1 MNDSVI
7 SFVNAGIESLQPYE
21 PGRSIE
27 EVVLDYNPKK
37 IVKLASNENPLG
49 PSPKAKKILKSL
61 NESLNLYPSSDATS
75 LKNKIAKLESV
86 KNDQIIIGN
95 GSNEV
100 LELAARAFLNNTSN
114 AVMSKHAFAVYKI
127 LTQACGSKAIEVPM
141 INWTHD
147 LQHFNDYCDHE
158 TRMIFVANP
167 NNPTGTFNTHSD
179 FRDMMLELPKSILVV
194 LDLAYYEYVEVEDY
208 IRTNELLNEFD
219 NILITKTFSKIQGL
233 ASLRIGYGIGSKEL
247 CSVINKIRQ
256 PFNVNQLAQLAAIEA
271 IDDIDHIKQSRDL
284 NSTERARMMIA
295 LESIGMECIK
305 SQGNFISFKGHFNS
319 EEMFLS
325 LMKLGVIVRPIDNY
339 EMLGYLRITI
349 GTPEENDYFFNHFK
363 TLL

>member
-7 SFVNAGIESLQPYE
+7 SFVNSGIENLQPYE

-27 EVVLDYNPKK
+27 EVVADYNPEK

-49 PSPKAKKILKSL
+49 PSPKAKKILESL
-61 NESLNLYPSSDATS
+61 NESLSLYPSSDATS
-75 LKNKIAKLESV
+75 LKTKIAKFESV
-86 KNDQIIIGN
+86 KNNQIIIGN

-100 LELAARAFLNNTSN
+100 LELAARAFLNNSSS

-127 LTQACGSKAIEVPM
+127 LTQACGSKVIEVPM
-141 INWTHD
+141 INWTHN
-147 LQHFNDYCDHE
+147 LQQFNDYCEDK
-158 TRMIFVANP
+158 TRIIFVANP
-167 NNPTGTFNTHSD
+167 NNPTGTFNSHSD
-179 FRDMMLELPKSILVV
+179 FRDMMLEIPQSILVV
-194 LDLAYYEYVEVEDY
+194 LDLAYYEYVEAEDY
-208 IRTNELLNEFD
+208 IRTNELLDEFD

-284 NSTERARMMIA
+284 NSIERDRMMAA
-295 LESIGMECIK
+295 LESVGMECIK
-305 SQGNFISFKGHFNS
+305 SQGNFISFKGEFNS

-339 EMLGYLRITI
+339 EMLGYLRMTI

-363 TLL
+363 KLL